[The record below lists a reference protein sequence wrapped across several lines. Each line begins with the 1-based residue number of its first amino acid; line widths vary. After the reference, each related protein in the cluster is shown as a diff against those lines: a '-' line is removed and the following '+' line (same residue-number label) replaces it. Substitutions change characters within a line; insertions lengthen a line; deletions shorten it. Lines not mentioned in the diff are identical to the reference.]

1 MNSSTTIRHNAAARL
16 PNRSKISVAPQTA
29 KRTTHRHLT
38 NRKTEKAA
46 IVPQKTVP
54 LDLEPKKILLN
65 NNTAKIKNSN
75 PTILSA
81 GSISKPSLRKDA
93 VIFAPI
99 EKSTLG
105 TTQSTRR
112 IGKTKKSFAFI
123 SAFCRKTTSQQRA
136 SIPASNPNCIR
147 FIRKSML
154 TPTIRPDIYFRRGLY
169 L

>member
-1 MNSSTTIRHNAAARL
+1 M
-16 PNRSKISVAPQTA
+16 
-29 KRTTHRHLT
+29 
-38 NRKTEKAA
+38 
-46 IVPQKTVP
+46 PQKTVP

-123 SAFCRKTTSQQRA
+123 SAFLPENDFTAESQYSRIQ
-136 SIPASNPNCIR
+136 SQ
-147 FIRKSML
+147 
-154 TPTIRPDIYFRRGLY
+154 LY
-169 L
+169 QIH

>member
-1 MNSSTTIRHNAAARL
+1 M
-16 PNRSKISVAPQTA
+16 
-29 KRTTHRHLT
+29 
-38 NRKTEKAA
+38 
-46 IVPQKTVP
+46 PQKTVP

-112 IGKTKKSFAFI
+112 IGKTKNPLPLFLLFAGKRLHSREPVFPHPIPTVSDSLESPCLPPQFGLIFISDGDCICKSFQTNLPPRFVNFLDMGFVHGITLMALNK
-123 SAFCRKTTSQQRA
+123 CRIIKQCQ
-136 SIPASNPNCIR
+136 
-147 FIRKSML
+147 
-154 TPTIRPDIYFRRGLY
+154 
-169 L
+169 

>member
-1 MNSSTTIRHNAAARL
+1 MNSSTTIRHNAAIRL

-29 KRTTHRHLT
+29 KRTAHRHLT
-38 NRKTEKAA
+38 NRKMEKAA

-93 VIFAPI
+93 VIFAPT

-105 TTQSTRR
+105 TTQRTRR
-112 IGKTKKSFAFI
+112 MGKMKKSFAFI
-123 SAFCRKTTSQQRA
+123 SDFCRKMASQQRA
-136 SIPASNPNCIR
+136 SIPTSNPNCIR
-147 FIRKSML
+147 FIRKFMF
-154 TPTIRPDIYFRRGLY
+154 TPIIRPDIYFRWGLY